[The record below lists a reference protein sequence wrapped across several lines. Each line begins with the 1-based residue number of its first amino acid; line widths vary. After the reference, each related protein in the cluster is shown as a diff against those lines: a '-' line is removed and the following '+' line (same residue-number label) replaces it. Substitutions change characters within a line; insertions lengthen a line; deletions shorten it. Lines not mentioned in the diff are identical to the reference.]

1 MSSSFAEWLLI
12 MICKRIVKNIL
23 HLIKIAANAADPS
36 VKVAVKTTRDS
47 LLKYI
52 HKLDVEIKLEKDP
65 KKRAQLEKD
74 REVLLSCYNETKSE
88 NHIEKKVI

>member
-1 MSSSFAEWLLI
+1 M
-12 MICKRIVKNIL
+12 VKNIL
-23 HLIKIAANAADPS
+23 ALIKITANAADPN

-65 KKRAQLEKD
+65 KKRSQLEKD
-74 REVLLSCYNETKSE
+74 REVLLSCYNETKVE
-88 NHIEKKVI
+88 NKVEKKVI